1 MSKEYG
7 ILISTEPTWQ
17 DRAMDLIH
25 QLKAECDRLQEI
37 VDAQDKIIHLQKSQM
52 ELAKDLVNA
61 LNVRMPLSGRF

>member
-1 MSKEYG
+1 
-7 ILISTEPTWQ
+7 
-17 DRAMDLIH
+17 MDLIH